1 MRGKGPL
8 LPYGLPMLLDVKLPA
23 SYILKRIWP
32 DVVRVLLISVFFQ
45 VLERYLGTY
54 LPPIPLTLP
63 AILGSSISLLLAFTV
78 SQSYERWWEARKV
91 WGAIVNDSRTLVLQV
106 RSFVKADW
114 LPPHAPPGL
123 LRSLAYRQVA
133 WCYGLGE
140 ALRGQDPMATLARYL
155 PADELAY
162 AGRHAN
168 KPLALLALHTQQL
181 KSLYQQEA
189 LNPFQQVQ
197 LDDTLVRLCDAMG
210 RAERIKS
217 TVFPTNYRRLVHFL
231 IYLFLGTLSL
241 SLVESDGVREIPILV
256 MFAVTFFLVERTA
269 RYLQD
274 PFNDAPT
281 DTPVTAIARTVEINL
296 RQLLDE
302 DNVPAPLPAEP
313 YYLM

>member
-1 MRGKGPL
+1 
-8 LPYGLPMLLDVKLPA
+8 MLLDVKLPA

-32 DVVRVLLISVFFQ
+32 DVLVVLLIAVFFQ
-45 VLERYLGTY
+45 FLERYLATY

-63 AILGSSISLLLAFTV
+63 SILGSSISLLLAFTIN
-78 SQSYERWWEARKV
+78 QSYDRWWEARKV
-91 WGAIVNDSRTLVLQV
+91 WGAIVNDSRTLVLQM
-106 RSFVKADW
+106 RSFVKAEW
-114 LPPHAPPGL
+114 LAPDAPGEVL
-123 LRSLAYRQVA
+123 TRVAYRQIA

-140 ALRGQDPMATLARYL
+140 ALRGKDPLDALARYL
-155 PADELAY
+155 PAEELAY
-162 AGRHAN
+162 VRRHAN
-168 KPLALLALHTQQL
+168 KSLAILSLHTQQI

-189 LNPFQQVQ
+189 INSFQQIQ

-241 SLVESDGVREIPILV
+241 SLAESNGILEIPILV

-274 PFNDAPT
+274 PFNNSPT
-281 DTPVTAIARTVEINL
+281 DTPVTAIARTIEINL
-296 RQLLDE
+296 RHLLE
-302 DNVPAPLPAEP
+302 EEEVPAPLTADTF
-313 YYLM
+313 YLM

>member
-1 MRGKGPL
+1 
-8 LPYGLPMLLDVKLPA
+8 MLLDVKLPT

-32 DVVRVLLISVFFQ
+32 DVVLVLLISVFFQ
-45 VLERYLGTY
+45 VLKRYLGAY

-63 AILGSSISLLLAFTV
+63 SILGSSISLLLAFTV
-78 SQSYERWWEARKV
+78 SQSYDRWWEARKV

-106 RSFVKADW
+106 RSFVKAEW
-114 LPPHAPPGL
+114 LEPQSAEGVL
-123 LRSLAYRQVA
+123 SSLAYRQIA

-140 ALRGQDPMATLARYL
+140 TLRGKDPMATLAHYL
-155 PADELAY
+155 PAEELAY
-162 AGRHAN
+162 ASRHAN
-168 KPLALLALHTQQL
+168 KSLALLSLHTQQI

-189 LNPFQQVQ
+189 INPFQQVQ

-210 RAERIKS
+210 RAERIKN

-241 SLVESDGVREIPILV
+241 SLVESNGIREIPILV

-274 PFNDAPT
+274 PFNDSPT
-281 DTPVTAIARTVEINL
+281 DTPVTAIARTIEINL
-296 RQLLDE
+296 RHLLDE
-302 DNVPAPLPAEP
+302 ENVPAPQPAEKF
-313 YYLM
+313 YLM